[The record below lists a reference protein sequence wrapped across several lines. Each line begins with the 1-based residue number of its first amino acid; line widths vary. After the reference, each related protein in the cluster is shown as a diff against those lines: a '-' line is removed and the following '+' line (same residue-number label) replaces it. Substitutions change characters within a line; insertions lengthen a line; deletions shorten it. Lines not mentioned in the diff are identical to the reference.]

1 MGACVCTED
10 RNVQHDYNSTRI
22 DMDED
27 RLVFPTNFNPD
38 KMWEIPSSDDE
49 RYPEP
54 DVYAQPPAPS

>member
-1 MGACVCTED
+1 
-10 RNVQHDYNSTRI
+10 
-22 DMDED
+22 MDED

-54 DVYAQPPAPS
+54 DVYA